1 MEWVFEQ
8 DPINPSRTEVGV
20 RVPVARALEG
30 VEGVRAACVLI
41 ACGEV
46 GVHEAVLHEAAVHRV
61 QGAAVEVPRDE
72 NRRVLSVTLQ

>member
-8 DPINPSRTEVGV
+8 DPINPSRTEVGA

-46 GVHEAVLHEAAVHRV
+46 GVHEAVLHEAAV
-61 QGAAVEVPRDE
+61 
-72 NRRVLSVTLQ
+72 RRVPGRQLKSPVTRTGVSSP